1 MVLASTPLLA
11 KPVYLC
17 SGNQFQDHPCAD
29 SNQSTP
35 IAVDKPPSSPPQ
47 VVEPLADLTETP
59 PSASPSPLPMASKRP
74 ARCRNLTDRDH
85 AMIRDAVRFWRV
97 VPCMT
102 SEQAVRSIRGR
113 DVQVFDLGG
122 PPGEEIT
129 EWVLVPSPRLP
140 NRILIQQGLV
150 IEAK

>member
-1 MVLASTPLLA
+1 MVLASTPLQA

-29 SNQSTP
+29 NNQSTP
-35 IAVDKPPSSPPQ
+35 IAVDKPPSTPPR
-47 VVEPLADLTETP
+47 VVEPLVDATQNAEP
-59 PSASPSPLPMASKRP
+59 ASPLPMAAKRP

-102 SEQAVRSIRGR
+102 SEQAARSIRGR

-129 EWVLVPSPRLP
+129 EWVLIPSPRLP
-140 NRILIQQGLV
+140 NRILLQQGLV